1 MPAAFNEEIADTK
14 PVMFSSLIDSAISL
28 KEDAQLL
35 QSGNFRP
42 FHYSQ
47 ILFMILIDIT

>member
-28 KEDAQLL
+28 KDDAQLL

-42 FHYSQ
+42 FHSQ
-47 ILFMILIDIT
+47 IRILILIKI